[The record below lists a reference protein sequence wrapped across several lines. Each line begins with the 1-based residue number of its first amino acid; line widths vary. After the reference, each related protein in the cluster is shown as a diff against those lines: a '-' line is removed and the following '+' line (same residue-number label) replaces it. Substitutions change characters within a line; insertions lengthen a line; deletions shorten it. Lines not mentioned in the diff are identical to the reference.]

1 MCKKIK
7 NWYLYFLHDG
17 DHSIVIHIL
26 YVHDTILVGNDDELI
41 HWLKNEL
48 CQEFLGPLHY
58 SSGLEVSQDKEQLL
72 STRVGK
78 ILGMEIYL
86 EV

>member
-1 MCKKIK
+1 
-7 NWYLYFLHDG
+7 
-17 DHSIVIHIL
+17 
-26 YVHDTILVGNDDELI
+26 VGNDDELI